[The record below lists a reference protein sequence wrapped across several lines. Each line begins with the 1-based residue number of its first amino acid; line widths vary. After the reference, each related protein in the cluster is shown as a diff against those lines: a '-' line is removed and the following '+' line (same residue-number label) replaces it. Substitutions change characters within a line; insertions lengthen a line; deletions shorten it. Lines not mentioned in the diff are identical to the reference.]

1 MGKAGAAKPN
11 NKIKTS
17 SALVTFFKYAVLFCA
32 VIVVVVPLIVVFFG
46 SFKSHQEFYNSGV
59 FTPPTKFEWN
69 NYKTAFIGGKVLLGL
84 KNTIIILV
92 ISCFG
97 TILTG
102 SMTAFV
108 LQRFKSHFSSTVK
121 WLFLIATLLPSIS
134 MQVTVYQI
142 ITKLSLV
149 DTMLAPI
156 VLYIGTDIISIY
168 IFMQF
173 LNNISISLDES
184 AIMDG
189 ASYIRIYFQII
200 LPLLKP
206 AIATILIIKMVG
218 IYNDF
223 YTAQL
228 YMPSGHLAVVSTAL
242 YRFIGPYGG
251 RWEIIFAGI
260 VITIIPMLVIFLSL
274 QKYIYAG
281 LVSGSVKG

>member
-1 MGKAGAAKPN
+1 MHNTSTAKIN
-11 NKIKTS
+11 NKIKRS
-17 SALVTFFKYAVLFCA
+17 SPIVVFLKYLVLVCA
-32 VIVVVVPLIVVFFG
+32 VVIVVVPLIVVFLG
-46 SFKSHQEFYNSGV
+46 SFKSHREFYNSGV
-59 FTPPTKFEWN
+59 FSPPTKLDWG
-69 NYKTAFIGGKVLLGL
+69 NYKTAFIDGKVLLGL

-108 LQRFKSHFSSTVK
+108 LQRFKNHFSSTVK

-142 ITKLSLV
+142 ILKMGLV
-149 DTMLAPI
+149 DTIFAPI
-156 VLYIGTDIISIY
+156 VLYVGTDIISIY

-189 ASYIRIYFQII
+189 ASYFRIYFQII

-228 YMPSGHLAVVSTAL
+228 YMPSKHLAVVSTAL

-251 RWEIIFAGI
+251 RWEVIFAGI
-260 VITIIPMLVIFLSL
+260 IITIIPMLIIFLSL